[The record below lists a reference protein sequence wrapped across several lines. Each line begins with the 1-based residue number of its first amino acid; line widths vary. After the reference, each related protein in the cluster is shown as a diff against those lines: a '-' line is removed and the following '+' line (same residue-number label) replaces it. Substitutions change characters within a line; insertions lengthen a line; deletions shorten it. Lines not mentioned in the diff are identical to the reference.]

1 MCQKTPFQRKK
12 EMSAPAAAGADGTS
26 AVEGDSVSQAAAGT
40 QSFPPPPPQIKEMAE
55 SQEREDAEKLA
66 AAMHMKTKGNE
77 LWSKGDDAGAVKEWQ
92 DALKACFSLA
102 CRGPFVS
109 GEVLSLELSVQ
120 LNLAAAALKAGEGHA
135 AIRHCS
141 RALQLKPKHPKA
153 LYRLAKAHL
162 LLNEFDE
169 ASAAAAALLEVESG
183 DVGAVSLQ
191 QQIRREAD
199 LHKRQ
204 EKRLLQKM
212 MGRSVHSDKG
222 RDTNS
227 NSSNTNS
234 NSNSSNSNSN
244 SSNSNSYSSNSNSN
258 SSNSNSNSSN
268 SNSNSSNSNGSNS
281 NSSNSNSSG
290 NNFIWEVKWNDS
302 DRDDALWRR
311 PHSLE
316 YLSEECNFPLTRSL
330 PLTLLFSLQELQQLQ
345 QQGQMLPNLRKELLC
360 LHVLGASAQH
370 ERVPGILSNSEC
382 TFYPHLALYSTLGSI
397 QSVPGGPP
405 TAPQEGPPRS
415 PRPLSGETLEDLR
428 LLIQNNILTVVSES
442 AMCTVDDLSAYASAA
457 APAAASSSRGEAAV
471 RQLGGRL
478 LLSQRRSRFPLLL
491 HVPSAAEAAR
501 AARFAARNAAA
512 AADSAAAAAERAKG
526 KASPEAVAAA
536 EAAAQKAA
544 AESAAAAVAAEV
556 AEAAADAAA
565 KSGIQEHTACAKH
578 ANDTFE
584 YCQLPC
590 SGISDGL

>member
-1 MCQKTPFQRKK
+1 
-12 EMSAPAAAGADGTS
+12 MSAPAAAGADGTS

-212 MGRSVHSDKG
+212 MGR
-222 RDTNS
+222 
-227 NSSNTNS
+227 
-234 NSNSSNSNSN
+234 
-244 SSNSNSYSSNSNSN
+244 
-258 SSNSNSNSSN
+258 
-268 SNSNSSNSNGSNS
+268 
-281 NSSNSNSSG
+281 
-290 NNFIWEVKWNDS
+290 
-302 DRDDALWRR
+302 

-370 ERVPGILSNSEC
+370 EGELSSPHYVKLEGREQVAVFFKGTYAQLAQRVPGILSNSEC
-382 TFYPHLALYSTLGSI
+382 TFFPHLALYSTLGST
-397 QSVPGGPP
+397 QSVPGGPS

-578 ANDTFE
+578 ASVFAFM
-584 YCQLPC
+584 
-590 SGISDGL
+590 GRA